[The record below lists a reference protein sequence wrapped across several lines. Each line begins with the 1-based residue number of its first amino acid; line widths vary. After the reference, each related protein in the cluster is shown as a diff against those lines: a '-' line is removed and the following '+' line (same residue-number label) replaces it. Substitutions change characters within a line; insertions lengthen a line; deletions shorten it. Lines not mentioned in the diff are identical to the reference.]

1 MRFKEIYDQ
10 VLEIA
15 LDVRALKDIYNV
27 SHLTV
32 AVDSALC
39 VAPPP
44 PNLFPAPLNTHNA
57 TLGFRVQQILASIVM
72 TIANADANQITH
84 FNEEAAWFIYTQ
96 LKLKSGI
103 CITIS

>member
-1 MRFKEIYDQ
+1 MRFKELYDE

-39 VAPPP
+39 FSPAPPA
-44 PNLFPAPLNTHNA
+44 NLFPAPLNTHNA

-72 TIANADANQITH
+72 TIANAAKNQVAH
-84 FNEEAAWFIYTQ
+84 FNEEAAW
-96 LKLKSGI
+96 
-103 CITIS
+103 

>member
-1 MRFKEIYDQ
+1 MRFKELYDK

-39 VAPPP
+39 NTPVS
-44 PNLFPAPLNTHNA
+44 LFPAPLNTHNA
-57 TLGFRVQQILASIVM
+57 TLGFMIQQTLASIVM
-72 TIANADANQITH
+72 MIANAATNQVAH
-84 FNEEAAWFIYTQ
+84 FNEEASW
-96 LKLKSGI
+96 
-103 CITIS
+103 